1 MSAKS
6 GLLSVVFI
14 QLGLKKKLSVI
25 QSSRMSAVQGLLSI
39 ELKGG
44 QSRLS
49 ELSVISW
56 VSAVEGCPLSS
67 VPLAVGLDILNWLS
81 ALTN

>member
-1 MSAKS
+1 M
-6 GLLSVVFI
+6 
-14 QLGLKKKLSVI
+14 SVI

-49 ELSVISW
+49 ELSVILW

>member
-14 QLGLKKKLSVI
+14 QLGPKKKLSVI

-56 VSAVEGCPLSS
+56 VSTVKGCPLIS